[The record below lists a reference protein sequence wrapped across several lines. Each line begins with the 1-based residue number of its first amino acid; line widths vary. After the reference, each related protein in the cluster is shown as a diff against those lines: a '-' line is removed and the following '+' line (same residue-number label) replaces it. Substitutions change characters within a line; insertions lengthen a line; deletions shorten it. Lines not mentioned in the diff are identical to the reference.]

1 MEDCH
6 EHFGTLESALHDKLL
21 PAICGHQ
28 ASDIERDLFS
38 LPCRFGGLGLYKP
51 PAVAAEI
58 YQAATNVTKPLVDL
72 ILRTADDAN
81 PPSFSSALDAQQQ
94 AARLNKQPWM
104 AHMKERAMTLK
115 QDLPAR
121 SVTALSMRWTDQPGA
136 SVTMVNSPS
145 SDQPRL

>member
-1 MEDCH
+1 M
-6 EHFGTLESALHDKLL
+6 

-58 YQAATNVTKPLVDL
+58 DQAAINVTKPLVDL

-94 AARLNKQPWM
+94 AARLNKQSWM
-104 AHMKERAMTLK
+104 AHNYEGESYDPEAKPSSTLFHS
-115 QDLPAR
+115 PFY
-121 SVTALSMRWTDQPGA
+121 ALGRPTWRIN
-136 SVTMVNSPS
+136 MVNSPS